1 MIFFEQNLRPVE
13 GETKND
19 GFLLIDVLLQCY
31 NEVRCV
37 TINENGSDTF
47 VFLGLFV
54 CIKARSIGRM
64 HCIVCLSVPMHVP
77 PSMILVL

>member
-1 MIFFEQNLRPVE
+1 MIFLEQNLRTVE

-31 NEVRCV
+31 NEVRRVV

-54 CIKARSIGRM
+54 CLSGNLS
-64 HCIVCLSVPMHVP
+64 CIV
-77 PSMILVL
+77 

>member
-1 MIFFEQNLRPVE
+1 MIFLEQNLRTVE

-31 NEVRCV
+31 NEVWCV
-37 TINENGSDTF
+37 TINENNSDTF

-54 CIKARSIGRM
+54 
-64 HCIVCLSVPMHVP
+64 
-77 PSMILVL
+77 